1 MKGLNEIVRD
11 NIKVSVVQE
20 SVQNDFD
27 QLQLILT
34 RYRDL
39 AEAARSP
46 VLCAEAEIG
55 LKIVSKYLIK

>member
-11 NIKVSVVQE
+11 NAKVSIVQE

-27 QLQLILT
+27 QLNLILIK
-34 RYRDL
+34 YRDL
-39 AEAARSP
+39 AAAARSP

-55 LKIVSKYLIK
+55 LKIVSKYLIQ